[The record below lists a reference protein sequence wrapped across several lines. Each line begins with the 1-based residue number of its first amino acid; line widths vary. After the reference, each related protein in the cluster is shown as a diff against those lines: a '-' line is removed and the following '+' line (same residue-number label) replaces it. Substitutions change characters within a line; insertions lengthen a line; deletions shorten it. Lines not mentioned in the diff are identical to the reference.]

1 MFHLLLAAPVL
12 AVFGAAAIFVLS
24 LPFWVGGLLQ
34 LFLTAFCRKKPVY
47 AIPAALGVV
56 GVIASAVNLV
66 PAVGVG
72 PVAVYWLVYFVELL
86 LIFLVVYNI
95 KRAVLRL
102 IDRKKPVQPP
112 KTANKGALCPF

>member
-12 AVFGAAAIFVLS
+12 AVFGAAGHLRAVPAL
-24 LPFWVGGLLQ
+24 LGGGLLQ
-34 LFLTAFCRKKPVY
+34 LFLTAFCRRKPVY

-72 PVAVYWLVYFVELL
+72 RWRCTGWCISLSS
-86 LIFLVVYNI
+86 
-95 KRAVLRL
+95 
-102 IDRKKPVQPP
+102 
-112 KTANKGALCPF
+112 C